1 MGGSRRQIMLDK
13 TKNLVGT
20 ALLTALVIV
29 LQCLSLVIPPIGP
42 FRISLVL
49 IPIVVGAAMY
59 GYKAG
64 AWLGAVFGVVVVMTD
79 AGAFLAVNVIGT
91 VITCILKGA
100 LAGLC
105 AGLVYKLIEN
115 KNRLIAVIAAALVTP
130 VVNTGIFL
138 LGCSVFFMDTI
149 NEWAAGAG
157 YASAGAFMIYGL
169 VGVNFLIEIGV
180 NIILNPVIVRILNIV
195 KKS

>member
-1 MGGSRRQIMLDK
+1 M
-13 TKNLVGT
+13 TKNTKSLVGT

-29 LQCLSLVIPPIGP
+29 LQMLSLVIPPIGP

-64 AWLGAVFGVVVVMTD
+64 AWLGFVFGVIVLLTD

-91 VITCILKGA
+91 IITCILKGA
-100 LAGLC
+100 M
-105 AGLVYKLIEN
+105 AGLVAGIVYSLIEK
-115 KNRLIAVIAAALVTP
+115 KNRIVAVVAAAIVTP

-138 LGCSVFFMDTI
+138 LGCSIFFMDTI
-149 NEWAAGAG
+149 NQWAEGAG
-157 YASAGAFMIYGL
+157 YASAGAFMIGGL
-169 VGVNFLIEIGV
+169 VGFNFLVEMAV
-180 NIILNPVIVRILNIV
+180 NIILNPVIIRILDIV
-195 KKS
+195 KKPSKIEG

>member
-115 KNRLIAVIAAALVTP
+115 KNRLIAVIAAALITP

-180 NIILNPVIVRILNIV
+180 NIVLNPVIVRILNIV

>member
-1 MGGSRRQIMLDK
+1 M
-13 TKNLVGT
+13 TKNTKTLVGT

-29 LQCLSLVIPPIGP
+29 LQMLSLVIPPIGP

-64 AWLGAVFGVVVVMTD
+64 AWLGFVFGVVVVLTD

-91 VITCILKGA
+91 VITCLLKGA
-100 LAGLC
+100 V
-105 AGLVYKLIEN
+105 AGLVAGIVYSLIEK
-115 KNRLIAVIAAALVTP
+115 KNRTVAVIAAAIVTP
-130 VVNTGIFL
+130 IINTGIFL

-149 NEWAAGAG
+149 NQWAAGAG
-157 YASAGAFMIYGL
+157 YESAGAFMIGGL
-169 VGVNFLIEIGV
+169 VGFNFLIEMAV
-180 NIILNPVIVRILNIV
+180 NIILNPVIIRILDIV
-195 KKS
+195 KKPSKAEA

>member
-1 MGGSRRQIMLDK
+1 M
-13 TKNLVGT
+13 TKNTKTLVGT

-29 LQCLSLVIPPIGP
+29 LQMLSLVIPPIGP

-49 IPIVVGAAMY
+49 IPIVIGAAMY

-64 AWLGAVFGVVVVMTD
+64 AWLGFVFGIVVVLTD

-91 VITCILKGA
+91 VITCLLKGA
-100 LAGLC
+100 V
-105 AGLVYKLIEN
+105 AGLVAGIVYSLIEK
-115 KNRLIAVIAAALVTP
+115 KNRTVAVIVAALVTP

-149 NEWAAGAG
+149 NQWAAGAG
-157 YASAGAFMIYGL
+157 YASAGAFMIGGL
-169 VGVNFLIEIGV
+169 VGFNFLIEMAV
-180 NIILNPVIVRILNIV
+180 NIILNPVIIRVLDIV
-195 KKS
+195 KKPSKANA

>member
-1 MGGSRRQIMLDK
+1 M
-13 TKNLVGT
+13 TKNTKTLVGT

-29 LQCLSLVIPPIGP
+29 LQMLSLVIPPIGP

-64 AWLGAVFGVVVVMTD
+64 AWLGFVFGIVVVLTD

-91 VITCILKGA
+91 VITCLLKGA
-100 LAGLC
+100 V
-105 AGLVYKLIEN
+105 AGLVAGIVYSLIEK
-115 KNRLIAVIAAALVTP
+115 KNRTVAVIVAALVTP

-149 NEWAAGAG
+149 NQWAAGAG
-157 YASAGAFMIYGL
+157 YASAGAFMIGGL
-169 VGVNFLIEIGV
+169 VGFNFLIEMAV
-180 NIILNPVIVRILNIV
+180 NIILNPVIIRVLDIV
-195 KKS
+195 KKPSKANA